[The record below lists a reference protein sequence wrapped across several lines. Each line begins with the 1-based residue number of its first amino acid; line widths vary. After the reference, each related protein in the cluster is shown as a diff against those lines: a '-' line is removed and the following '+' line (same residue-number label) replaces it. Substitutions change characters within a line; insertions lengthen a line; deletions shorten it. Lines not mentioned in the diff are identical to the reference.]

1 MSLASYS
8 IKRPITILMIFVS
21 LVVVGL
27 ISSRQVPLE
36 YFPDITFPGL
46 LVEVPYRGST
56 PGEVERLIT
65 RPIEEVL
72 ATVSGIENLN
82 SSSSE
87 NSAFF
92 FLQMKMGTDVRVK
105 SIEVREKIDGIRHLL
120 PDDVERIL
128 VRSFSANDEP
138 VLNLRISSDQDLSDA
153 YEKLNRQLKS
163 RLERIEGVSK
173 VDLYGVDKKQIQ
185 IDLISS
191 RLVTHQ
197 VNLAELMGKL
207 QAANFS
213 VTAGTITDN
222 GSRFVVRPVGELR
235 TLDDFADLVIQSN
248 GLRLRDVADVRF
260 APPEVEFMRL
270 LDQKPAIGVD
280 IFKESGGNTVATVD
294 AVVRELAE
302 IRKHP
307 EMRGIQIFELNNQ
320 ADGIKSSLRELLNA
334 GFVGAL
340 LSTVVL
346 FVFLRSVSATL
357 IVSIAVPLSLII
369 TIGGLYFLGMTLNIL
384 SMMGLML
391 AVGML
396 VDNAVVV
403 TENIHRH
410 QLMGG
415 DPVEVTIRAV
425 KEVSMAVTAGTL
437 TTIIV
442 FLPNIVS
449 QTDMTA
455 IFLKHVAVTIV
466 LALVSSLVISLTL
479 IPLLTSRFQP
489 KQATEEQ
496 GWVRRLQ
503 DRYGRML
510 GWLIARPWWSTGI
523 VVLITASVAIPSQF
537 VKVDMF
543 PEGGGTELRLIYN
556 INGTYTLDKVK
567 AAVDTVETYLYANK
581 DELHIDKVYTYLTT
595 NYAMSTILLI
605 DEDQRTLSMDEIKSR
620 IRENVPKMSIAR
632 PAFEFISQSG
642 AESMRVNLI
651 GDSSEE
657 LMVLAEEVIRR
668 VRAIDGLT
676 DVQTSAEAG
685 TEEVRLLVDRDR
697 ARALGLSSSDV
708 ARLVANGMR
717 GQNLRRVRST
727 QGEVDVLVGFQEG
740 DRETVEQLMQLP
752 ISRRGDETITLSA
765 IASFEMRKG
774 PVQIERED
782 RQTSI
787 AISASLDGIT
797 MDEARKRLSPVME
810 QISYPPGYGWSYGR
824 SFRESESAMNQMVIN
839 ILLALALIYLVM
851 ASLFESTLYPASIIT
866 SIGFAVIGVFWFFML
881 TGTTFDLMAMIGILI
896 LMGVV
901 VNNGIVLIDHINQLR
916 SEGMSRT
923 DAIIHGGMNRMRP
936 ILMTAGTTILGLLP
950 LCIGTTQI
958 GGDGPPY
965 FPMARAIV
973 GGLAFSTIVSMI
985 VLPTFYIWLDDLR
998 NWSSRIFGDVK
1009 VVSDL

>member
-1 MSLASYS
+1 MSLAAYS
-8 IKRPITILMIFVS
+8 IKRPITILMIFTS

-27 ISSRQVPLE
+27 ISSRLVPLE
-36 YFPDITFPGL
+36 YFPDITFPGVM
-46 LVEVPYRGST
+46 VEVPYRGST

-72 ATVSGIENLN
+72 STVSGIQSLN

-87 NSAFF
+87 NNATF
-92 FLQMKMGTDVRVK
+92 FLRMEMGTNVRVK
-105 SIEVREKIDGIRHLL
+105 SIEIREKIDGIRHLL
-120 PDDVERIL
+120 PADLERIL
-128 VRSFSANDEP
+128 VRTFSANDQE
-138 VLNLRISSDQDLSDA
+138 VLTLRISSEQDLSNS

-163 RLERIEGVSK
+163 KLERIEGVSK
-173 VDLYGVDKKQIQ
+173 VELYGVDKKQIQ

-191 RLVTHQ
+191 RLVTHN
-197 VNLAELMGKL
+197 VNLAELMRLL
-207 QAANFS
+207 QEANFS

-222 GSRFVVRPVGELR
+222 ESRFVVRPVGELR
-235 TLDDFADLVIQSN
+235 DLEDFNNLVIQEN
-248 GLRLRDVADVRF
+248 GLRLRDVADIRF
-260 APPEVEFMRL
+260 APPEVQFMRR
-270 LDQKPAIGVD
+270 LDRKPAIGVD

-294 AVVRELAE
+294 AVVAELTE

-320 ADGIKSSLRELLNA
+320 AEGIKSSLSELLKA
-334 GFVGAL
+334 GLVGAL
-340 LSTVVL
+340 LSTIVL

-357 IVSIAVPLSLII
+357 IVSIAVPLSLTI
-369 TIGGLYFLGMTLNIL
+369 TVGGLYFLGMSLNIL

-410 QLMGG
+410 QRMGG
-415 DPVEVTIRAV
+415 DRKEVTIRAV
-425 KEVSMAVTAGTL
+425 KEVSMAVIAGTL

-442 FLPNIVS
+442 FLPNIIS

-466 LALVSSLVISLTL
+466 LALCSSLVISLTL
-479 IPLLTSRFQP
+479 IPLLTSRFTP
-489 KQATEEQ
+489 EVTENEQ
-496 GWVRRLQ
+496 DWLHRFQRF
-503 DRYGRML
+503 YGRIL
-510 GWLIARPWWSTGI
+510 TWLIGHPWTSTGI
-523 VVLITASVAIPSQF
+523 VFLIIASVAIPGQF

-543 PEGGGTELRLIYN
+543 PEDGGTELRLIYN
-556 INGTYTLDKVK
+556 INGTYSLDKV
-567 AAVDTVETYLYANK
+567 AEAVDTVETFLYANK
-581 DELHIDKVYTYLTT
+581 EEYQIDKVYTFLTT
-595 NYAMSTILLI
+595 NYATSTILLI
-605 DEDQRTLSMDEIKSR
+605 DEKDRTLSTEEIKKR
-620 IRENVPKMSIAR
+620 IRENVPKLSVAR
-632 PAFEFISQSG
+632 PAFEFISQTG
-642 AESMRVNLI
+642 NESMRVNLI

-657 LMVLAEEVIRR
+657 LLVLGEEVIRR
-668 VRAIDGLT
+668 VRAIKGLT
-676 DVQTSAEAG
+676 DVQTTAESG
-685 TEEVRLLVDRDR
+685 TEEVRLIVDRDR
-697 ARALGLSSSDV
+697 ARALGMTSSDV
-708 ARLVANGMR
+708 ARLVSSGMR
-717 GQNLRRVRST
+717 GQNLKRVRSS
-727 QGEVDVLVGFQEG
+727 QGEVDVLVGFREG
-740 DRETVEQLMQLP
+740 DRETIEQLMQLP
-752 ISRRGDETITLSA
+752 ISRRGDETITLAA
-765 IASFEMRKG
+765 IAGYEMRKG
-774 PVQIERED
+774 PVQINRED

-787 AISASLDGIT
+787 GISATLDGIT
-797 MDEARKRLSPVME
+797 MDEARKRIQPVMD

-824 SFRESESAMNQMVIN
+824 SFRESESAMNQMVVN

-866 SIGFAVIGVFWFFML
+866 SIGFAVIGVFWFFMF

-916 SEGMSRT
+916 AEGLSRSE
-923 DAIIHGGMNRMRP
+923 AIITGGMNRMRP

-950 LCIGTTQI
+950 LCIGDTQI

-985 VLPTFYIWLDDLR
+985 LLPTFYIWLDDLR
-998 NWSSRIFGDVK
+998 IWSSRIVGDVK